1 MSDNQ
6 KRNPLFDRFVPYYYQ
21 IASLLR
27 EKIEGG
33 EFAPGARLPGEI
45 ELAKNFGVSRVPV
58 RRALSLLENEGMLS
72 RHRGRGTF
80 VLEKEFVP
88 KAPILSGVIEDYVTT
103 GLQGTLGLLSM
114 ERVPAPPKALEFF
127 EIPEGEILML
137 IRRLRKVEGMPYSYV
152 MNYLPI
158 ATAAEIPI
166 ADLKIRTMVSILEER
181 MGISFQVIQQ
191 TIEAKSADS
200 EIAAQLSVETT
211 SPVMY
216 VETFVRSEEGN
227 PIQFSRTFYRGDR
240 YKYMIELTR
249 KK

>member
-1 MSDNQ
+1 
-6 KRNPLFDRFVPYYYQ
+6 
-21 IASLLR
+21 
-27 EKIEGG
+27 
-33 EFAPGARLPGEI
+33 
-45 ELAKNFGVSRVPV
+45 
-58 RRALSLLENEGMLS
+58 
-72 RHRGRGTF
+72 
-80 VLEKEFVP
+80 
-88 KAPILSGVIEDYVTT
+88 
-103 GLQGTLGLLSM
+103 M
-114 ERVPAPPKALEFF
+114 ERVPAPAKAAEFF
-127 EIPEGEILML
+127 EISGAEILML

-158 ATAAEIPI
+158 ATAAEIPL
-166 ADLKIRTMVSILEER
+166 ADLKMRTMVSILEER